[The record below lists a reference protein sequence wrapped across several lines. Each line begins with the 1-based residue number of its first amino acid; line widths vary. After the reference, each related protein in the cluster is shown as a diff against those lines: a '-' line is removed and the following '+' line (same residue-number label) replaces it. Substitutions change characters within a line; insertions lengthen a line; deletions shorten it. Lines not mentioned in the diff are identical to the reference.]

1 MLATLL
7 AFRIGFITLDWAD
20 AADIILVG
28 LLIYE
33 LSRLVRGSVAG
44 GVVLGGLILYMVYL
58 LVKAAG
64 MELLTTILD
73 QFMGA
78 GVIAAIILFQ
88 PELRKFLLNLAKG
101 TAFRNDFGLRRLFTR
116 RDDDDDGFVL
126 QPALEAARSMSQSG
140 TGALI
145 VFGRRNDL
153 KTYTETGDELD
164 AILSKRLLTS
174 IFNKT
179 SPLHDGAVIVEDG
192 RVRAARCILPVSET
206 QELSASRGLRHRA
219 ALGLS
224 EQTDA
229 VVLIVS
235 EQNGQISLAIA
246 GKLEGNLSIT
256 EARAR
261 LRQELGVDK

>member
-64 MELLTTILD
+64 MELLTAILD

-101 TAFRNDFGLRRLFTR
+101 TASATTSACAASLPAGMMTTTALSSNLPWRR
-116 RDDDDDGFVL
+116 
-126 QPALEAARSMSQSG
+126 
-140 TGALI
+140 
-145 VFGRRNDL
+145 
-153 KTYTETGDELD
+153 
-164 AILSKRLLTS
+164 
-174 IFNKT
+174 
-179 SPLHDGAVIVEDG
+179 
-192 RVRAARCILPVSET
+192 PV
-206 QELSASRGLRHRA
+206 A
-219 ALGLS
+219 
-224 EQTDA
+224 
-229 VVLIVS
+229 
-235 EQNGQISLAIA
+235 
-246 GKLEGNLSIT
+246 
-256 EARAR
+256 
-261 LRQELGVDK
+261 